1 VGIFKR
7 YQPEELAS
15 KLRNLPGEKR
25 ESAVR
30 RFREALYDFERSLRD
45 NCEMTELSNTKSE
58 ARRDKL
64 PPSGNHALLAAGV
77 CLFLAGAALQ
87 IVVPGHGWMAQLRD
101 GALLLLTIAAVRRSS
116 LTLWIF
122 LAMLLGLEIGLDFPQ
137 FAEHLRFLSD
147 IFLRLIK
154 VIVAP
159 LILATL
165 ITGIAGHDDLR
176 AVGRIGVKSLIYFE
190 VVTTIAL
197 FLGVAAINLSHA
209 GDGLALM
216 PTAAQTSSSAMAAPT
231 SPVPPTAPLR
241 WDDFLLH
248 IFPENIVKSAAENQI
263 LQVAVFA
270 VLFAVALTQLPEPT
284 RAPILRFAESLAQAM
299 FKFTN
304 LVMYY
309 APIGVGAAMAYT
321 VGHMGMGV
329 LLPLGKLLLTAYA
342 ALGAFL
348 LFVLLP
354 IVFLVRLPLL
364 RFLRAVAEPATIAF
378 ATSTSEAAL
387 PRAMECMEDFGVP
400 RQIVAFVIPA
410 GYSFN
415 LAGSTLYL
423 ALASIFVAQAAGM
436 HMSWAEQLLMVFT
449 LMLTSKGV
457 AGVPRGVLVVVLA
470 TAATFHLPTEPIFII
485 LGIDTLIDMA
495 RTAVNVIGNCLG
507 CAVVAQWE
515 NQLAA
520 AADISRRQS

>member
-1 VGIFKR
+1 MAEDPGTLKLGNPR
-7 YQPEELAS
+7 DANLA
-15 KLRNLPGEKR
+15 LIG
-25 ESAVR
+25 
-30 RFREALYDFERSLRD
+30 
-45 NCEMTELSNTKSE
+45 
-58 ARRDKL
+58 
-64 PPSGNHALLAAGV
+64 AGV
-77 CLFLAGAALQ
+77 LLFLGGAALQ
-87 IVVPGHGWMAQLRD
+87 IVGPGQQWPALVRD
-101 GALLLLTIAAVRRSS
+101 AALLLLAVAAVRRRS
-116 LTLWIF
+116 LTFWIF
-122 LAMLLGLEIGLDFPQ
+122 FAMLAGLEVGIDRPQ

-165 ITGIAGHDDLR
+165 ITGIAGHGNLR
-176 AVGRIGVKSLIYFE
+176 GVGRIGLKSLIYFE

-197 FLGVAAINLSHA
+197 VLGVAAINLSRA
-209 GDGLALM
+209 GEGLVL
-216 PTAAQTSSSAMAAPT
+216 PAATTTPPPAAP
-231 SPVPPTAPLR
+231 LH

-248 IFPENIVKSAAENQI
+248 IFPDNIVKAAAENQI

-270 VLFAVALTQLPEPT
+270 ILFAIALTQLSET
-284 RAPILRFAESLAQAM
+284 RRAPILSFAEALAQAM

-304 LVMYY
+304 IVMYY

-321 VGHMGMGV
+321 VGHMGMTV
-329 LLPLGKLLLTAYA
+329 LLPLAKLLLTAYA
-342 ALGAFL
+342 ALLTFL
-348 LFVLLP
+348 LIVLLP
-354 IVFLVRLPLL
+354 IAVLARLPLR
-364 RFLRAVAEPATIAF
+364 RFLSAIAEPATIAF

-387 PRAMECMEDFGVP
+387 PSAMEYMEAFGVP

-436 HMSWAEQLLMVFT
+436 HMSWLEQLFMVFA

-457 AGVPRGVLVVVLA
+457 AGVPRAVLVVLLA
-470 TAATFHLPTEPIFII
+470 TSATFHLPTEPIFVI

-495 RTAVNVIGNCLG
+495 RTGVNVIGNCLA
-507 CAVVAQWE
+507 CAVVARWE
-515 NQLAA
+515 NQLSVTQETAEPLL
-520 AADISRRQS
+520 

>member
-1 VGIFKR
+1 VKDTSAGNQRARRSKR
-7 YQPEELAS
+7 VH
-15 KLRNLPGEKR
+15 
-25 ESAVR
+25 AVR
-30 RFREALYDFERSLRD
+30 GFPEALYDAHRSPNGESQMVDHSSAAQHKKSSGTNFALIAVGVVLFLTGAVLQIAAPSLSWPALLRD
-45 NCEMTELSNTKSE
+45 
-58 ARRDKL
+58 A
-64 PPSGNHALLAAGV
+64 
-77 CLFLAGAALQ
+77 
-87 IVVPGHGWMAQLRD
+87 
-101 GALLLLTIAAVRRSS
+101 ALLLLAVAAVRGRS

-122 LAMLLGLEIGLDFPQ
+122 FAMLLGLEVGLDYPR

-165 ITGIAGHDDLR
+165 ITGIAGHGDLR
-176 AVGRIGVKSLIYFE
+176 SVGRIGLKSLIYFE

-197 FLGVAAINLSHA
+197 FLGVAAINLSRA
-209 GDGLALM
+209 GEGLTVTPVA
-216 PTAAQTSSSAMAAPT
+216 PQAQPLVNAAP
-231 SPVPPTAPLR
+231 PPAAPIR
-241 WDDFLLH
+241 WDDFVVH
-248 IFPENIVKSAAENQI
+248 VFPENVVKSAAENQI

-270 VLFAVALTQLPEPT
+270 ILFAIALTQLPEPT

-309 APIGVGAAMAYT
+309 APIGVGAAMAFT
-321 VGHMGMGV
+321 VGHMGMSV
-329 LLPLGKLLLTAYA
+329 LLPLGKLLVTAYV
-342 ALGAFL
+342 ALAAFL

-354 IVFLVRLPLL
+354 IAFFARLPLL
-364 RFLRAVAEPATIAF
+364 RFLRAVTEPATIAF

-387 PRAMECMEDFGVP
+387 PRAMEEMEAFGVP

-415 LAGSTLYL
+415 LAGSALYL
-423 ALASIFVAQAAGM
+423 ALASIFVAQAAEM
-436 HMSWAEQLLMVFT
+436 HMSWPEQLLMVFT

-457 AGVPRGVLVVVLA
+457 AGVPRAVLVVLLA

-485 LGIDTLIDMA
+485 LGIDALIDMA
-495 RTAVNVIGNCLG
+495 RTAVNVIGNCLA
-507 CAVVAQWE
+507 CAVVARWE
-515 NQLAA
+515 GQLAPGNGA
-520 AADISRRQS
+520 LLDGEETGI